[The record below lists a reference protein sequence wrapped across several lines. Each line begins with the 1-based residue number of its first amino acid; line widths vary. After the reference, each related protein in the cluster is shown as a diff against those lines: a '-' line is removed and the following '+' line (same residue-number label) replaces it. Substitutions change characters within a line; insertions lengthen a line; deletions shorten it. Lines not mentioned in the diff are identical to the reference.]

1 MQLNL
6 SPVKVDITI
15 ETPTVTNNSFY
26 NVCFITEN
34 NEAPRTVE
42 INSLADLLTN
52 GYKTTDAVYNFCFY
66 VFLQNGMSKVYVR
79 NKRSDETYEQAF
91 DADDNSNYYYCV
103 IESKDISKILTFNTH
118 LNTVDKYKLQFFS
131 SKECVS
137 DLIQGRKI
145 VFYYDETLPTEKHTL
160 YASRPYPTL
169 IEKEDAY
176 QPTVTPLDITLK
188 DILKQ
193 GYGEDAYQPTIKPL
207 DITMRDIVL
216 SKQVDD
222 KDAYQPTIKPLD
234 ITLKSIVKSSNVDD
248 KDAYQPTIKPLDIT
262 LKRVVV
268 SSNVDDKDAYQPT
281 IKPLDITLNTV

>member
-1 MQLNL
+1 MDLNL
-6 SPVKVDITI
+6 APVNVNIVV
-15 ETPTVTNNSFY
+15 ETPTVTNEAFY
-26 NVCFITEN
+26 NLCFITEN
-34 NEAPRTVE
+34 DVAPRTVE
-42 INSLADLLTN
+42 INSLADLLAN

-160 YASRPYPTL
+160 YASRLYPYFFSESVTTSSTL
-169 IEKEDAY
+169 TGIGY
-176 QPTVTPLDITLK
+176 TLSPTVDSIMFASATMSGVGELRSVYNKSINICSDAVIINNAAMVGSGELRGTYKSTNIGSDAVTINNATMSGVGEMKAVYITHNN
-188 DILKQ
+188 
-193 GYGEDAYQPTIKPL
+193 GTDAVTIKNA
-207 DITMRDIVL
+207 TM
-216 SKQVDD
+216 SG
-222 KDAYQPTIKPLD
+222 TG
-234 ITLKSIVKSSNVDD
+234 TL
-248 KDAYQPTIKPLDIT
+248 Q
-262 LKRVVV
+262 
-268 SSNVDDKDAYQPT
+268 
-281 IKPLDITLNTV
+281 

>member
-1 MQLNL
+1 MSLNL
-6 SPVKVDITI
+6 TPVKVDITI

-42 INSLADLLTN
+42 INSLADLLAN

-91 DADDNSNYYYCV
+91 DADNNSNYYYCV

-145 VFYYDETLPTEKHTL
+145 VFYYDETLPT
-160 YASRPYPTL
+160 
-169 IEKEDAY
+169 
-176 QPTVTPLDITLK
+176 DITLR

-207 DITMRDIVL
+207 DVTLKGLVKETR
-216 SKQVDD
+216 SKQIDD
-222 KDAYQPTIKPLD
+222 KDAYQSTIKPLD
-234 ITLKSIVKSSNVDD
+234 ITMRDILLRKSVDE
-248 KDAYQPTIKPLDIT
+248 KDAYQPMVKPLDIT
-262 LKRVVV
+262 LKRVLV
-268 SSNVDDKDAYQPT
+268 SSNVDGDAYQQT
-281 IKPLDITLNTV
+281 VKPLDITLKTV

>member
-1 MQLNL
+1 MDLNL
-6 SPVKVDITI
+6 APVNVNIVV
-15 ETPTVTNNSFY
+15 ETPTVTNEAFY
-26 NVCFITEN
+26 NLCFITEN
-34 NEAPRTVE
+34 DVAPRTVE
-42 INSLADLLTN
+42 INSLADLLAN

-160 YASRPYPTL
+160 YASRLYPYFFSESVTNSAIIQGLGSILSSPTDSITVNNTTMSGSGEL
-169 IEKEDAY
+169 RSIYNSLNNGFDAV
-176 QPTVTPLDITLK
+176 TVNNTMSGSGDMKAVYITYSN
-188 DILKQ
+188 
-193 GYGEDAYQPTIKPL
+193 GTDAVTINNA
-207 DITMRDIVL
+207 TMTGTGFL
-216 SKQVDD
+216 Q
-222 KDAYQPTIKPLD
+222 
-234 ITLKSIVKSSNVDD
+234 
-248 KDAYQPTIKPLDIT
+248 
-262 LKRVVV
+262 
-268 SSNVDDKDAYQPT
+268 
-281 IKPLDITLNTV
+281 